1 MQRYRPPAHPD
12 VPDAGWLYRMAAA
25 IAFRTM
31 DVQRWQFDVRGA
43 AHLPARGGAV
53 IAANHIGFWDF
64 FTVGREAYYGL
75 GRPVR
80 ILAKDTLFDVPVF
93 GRVMHAA
100 GHIPVFRARGRGA
113 LTAAVQAL
121 RDGELVLVLP
131 EQTISPA
138 FELLPFKTGAA
149 RMAAAAEVPLIP
161 AASWGS
167 HRFHTVLHRPQP
179 RWRLPVSVAY
189 GSPLRPNP
197 DDDPEEVTEELRTQ
211 VRALADH
218 LVTTYPDGAPA
229 GAWWVPARFGGGAPT
244 PAEGD
249 AYVDEV
255 RRTRFAQG
263 PGRRAG

>member
-1 MQRYRPPAHPD
+1 MPRYRPPLDPA
-12 VPDAGWLYRMAAA
+12 VPGASLTYRTAAW

-31 DVQRWQFDVRGA
+31 DLQRWQFDVRGA
-43 AHLPARGGAV
+43 EHLPVRGGAV

-64 FTVGREAYYGL
+64 FTIGREAYYRH

-80 ILAKDTLFDVPVF
+80 ILAKDTLFEVPVF

-100 GHIPVFRARGRGA
+100 EHIPVYRAQGA
-113 LTAAVQAL
+113 DALRAAVTAL
-121 RDGELVLVLP
+121 QQGELVLVLP

-149 RMAAAAEVPLIP
+149 RMAAAAGVPLLP
-161 AASWGS
+161 SASWGS

-189 GSPLRPNP
+189 GAPLHPAP
-197 DDDPEEVTEELRTQ
+197 DSDPEAVTAELREH
-211 VRALADH
+211 VRELADD
-218 LVTTYPDGAPA
+218 LVTTYADGTPA
-229 GAWWVPARFGGGAPT
+229 GAWWVPARFGGGAPS

-249 AYVDEV
+249 AYVDRI
-255 RRTRFAQG
+255 RRTRFGRQE
-263 PGRRAG
+263 RRAG